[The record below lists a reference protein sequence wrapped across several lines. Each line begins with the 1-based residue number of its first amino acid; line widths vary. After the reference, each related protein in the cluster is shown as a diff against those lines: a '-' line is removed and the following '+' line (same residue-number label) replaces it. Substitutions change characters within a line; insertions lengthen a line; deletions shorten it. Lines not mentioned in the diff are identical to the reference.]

1 MVNVWEVEWWNGD
14 EWENCQL
21 YTLDNNSGRV
31 RDVFI
36 SQMYD
41 DEVCDNI
48 TVTYDGSVKNESHIP
63 LV

>member
-1 MVNVWEVEWWNGD
+1 
-14 EWENCQL
+14 
-21 YTLDNNSGRV
+21 
-31 RDVFI
+31 VFI